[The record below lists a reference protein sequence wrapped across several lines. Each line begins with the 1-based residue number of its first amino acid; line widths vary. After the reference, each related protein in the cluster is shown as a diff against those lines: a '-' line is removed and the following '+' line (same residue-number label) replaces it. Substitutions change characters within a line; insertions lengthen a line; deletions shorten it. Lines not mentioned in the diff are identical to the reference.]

1 MLSSAIYTKRTCK
14 IKKNA
19 KKHEII
25 CKCAQKIVPLRAFYG
40 GIFSA
45 LKNTNREKHT
55 YRHSEYLLQLN
66 TIYNHEKRIQSFFQC
81 ESPLLQGVAYR
92 CDMHFDVCRCNASF
106 RAGIFHRATLHA
118 IRLAHQRSVWCF
130 V

>member
-25 CKCAQKIVPLRAFYG
+25 CKCAQKIVPLRAFYV
-40 GIFSA
+40 GIISA

-55 YRHSEYLLQLN
+55 YHHSEQQLQ
-66 TIYNHEKRIQSFFQC
+66 
-81 ESPLLQGVAYR
+81 
-92 CDMHFDVCRCNASF
+92 
-106 RAGIFHRATLHA
+106 
-118 IRLAHQRSVWCF
+118 
-130 V
+130 